1 MEIKRF
7 EIGNEKSISEVESKL
22 DISLPNDYKEF
33 LHQNNGAKV
42 DDGYFFVKD
51 LNEHIMMDT
60 FFGISISKK
69 ALDIIEVN
77 NEFDGEIP
85 SKSILIGDEPGG
97 GLILLVNDG
106 EDNGIYYY
114 DHSYSFEQSSDEK
127 NSYIIANTF
136 QDFVDMLSTSPPNK

>member
-51 LNEHIMMDT
+51 LNEYIMMDT

-85 SKSILIGDEPGG
+85 FKSILIGDEPGG

>member
-51 LNEHIMMDT
+51 LNEYIMMDT